1 MPLVI
6 PAPKTGFALLPP
18 PTNFLQTAE
27 GEENEFKG
35 CLEVSDMRR
44 QEMDGSL
51 EPEPMLIENPG
62 RFVLFPIQDDE
73 VC

>member
-1 MPLVI
+1 
-6 PAPKTGFALLPP
+6 
-18 PTNFLQTAE
+18 
-27 GEENEFKG
+27 
-35 CLEVSDMRR
+35 MRR